1 MEKKQLIY
9 ILDDDPI
16 FSFALEMWL
25 RSEGKYMVKVF
36 LNTKDFFDAFEEFQP
51 DTVILDF
58 ELGNKA
64 HGMKNGGE
72 VAKKVMSF
80 DKEIPVLMLSGQK
93 ELQVAVD
100 LFIHGIVDY
109 IVKDDTFHDHLKHA
123 LLRLQQMQKLK
134 SEITRLKVQS
144 KIQMRRLAIVVA
156 VVLVFWMI
164 VGLT

>member
-1 MEKKQLIY
+1 MKKKQLIY
-9 ILDDDPI
+9 ILDDDPL

-25 RSEGKYMVKVF
+25 ESQNKYMVKVF
-36 LNTKDFFDAFEEFQP
+36 LNSKDFFDAFEEFQP
-51 DTVILDF
+51 DVVILDF
-58 ELGNKA
+58 ELGNKT

-80 DKEIPVLMLSGQK
+80 GKEIPVLMLSGQK

-100 LFIHGIVDY
+100 LFTHGIVDY

-134 SEITRLKVQS
+134 LEITRLKAQS
-144 KIQMRRLAIVVA
+144 KKQMRRLIIVA
-156 VVLVFWMI
+156 VVALVFCI
-164 VGLT
+164 LVGII